1 MIVLVIYEGLE
12 VGGKLVEQL
21 LGVVGYREMISESQM
36 IVLVVYESLEV
47 GGKLV
52 EQLLQVVGCQMMV

>member
-1 MIVLVIYEGLE
+1 MIVLVLF
-12 VGGKLVEQL
+12 
-21 LGVVGYREMISESQM
+21 
-36 IVLVVYESLEV
+36 ESLEV